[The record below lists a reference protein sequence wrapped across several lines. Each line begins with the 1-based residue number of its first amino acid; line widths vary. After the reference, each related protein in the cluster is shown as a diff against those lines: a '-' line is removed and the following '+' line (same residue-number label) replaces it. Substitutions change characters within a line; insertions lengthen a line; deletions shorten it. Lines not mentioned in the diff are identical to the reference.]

1 MKEER
6 ERKERER
13 QEEER
18 REEERKEEEENQRLI
33 EMREK
38 LKTRSSKL
46 VRRISSTESTAD
58 VELPEQT
65 VEPEPELT
73 EEPETETDKP
83 EEIQEP
89 EVETEVVVSED
100 SGPEVVEQE
109 QEQEQETA
117 PEEDSVPKPD
127 TESDEIHPEPQ
138 PELQPEEPPSEVVE
152 TAEEHAEQ
160 EVEDQKE
167 LIEGEQL
174 SPEVEKP
181 DESADVVEQQADE
194 GSIEG
199 ALSPVTVV
207 DVPVPSETEDIPVSG
222 TETEAIPISG
232 PEPETVSLSV
242 PEPPEMFP
250 MSTQTEEE
258 EPIPSVE
265 TECRETQVKLLLFS
279 AN

>member
-1 MKEER
+1 LKEER

-38 LKTRSSKL
+38 LKTRSAKL

-83 EEIQEP
+83 EGIQEP
-89 EVETEVVVSED
+89 EVETEVGVTED

-117 PEEDSVPKPD
+117 PEEDTAPKPE

-138 PELQPEEPPSEVVE
+138 PELQPEPPSEVVE
-152 TAEEHAEQ
+152 TAEEQTEQ

-174 SPEVEKP
+174 SPEVETP
-181 DESADVVEQQADE
+181 DVSADVVEQQADE
-194 GSIEG
+194 GSNEG
-199 ALSPVTVV
+199 ALTPVTVV
-207 DVPVPSETEDIPVSG
+207 DVPAPNQTEYIPVSG
-222 TETEAIPISG
+222 TETEAIPVSG

-258 EPIPSVE
+258 EPIPPVE
-265 TECRETQVKLLLFS
+265 TECRETQVKLLFFW
-279 AN
+279 AK

>member
-38 LKTRSSKL
+38 LKTRSAKL

-58 VELPEQT
+58 VELPEQN

-89 EVETEVVVSED
+89 EVETEFVVTED

-109 QEQEQETA
+109 QETA
-117 PEEDSVPKPD
+117 PEEDTVPKPE

-138 PELQPEEPPSEVVE
+138 PELQPEPPSEVVE

-160 EVEDQKE
+160 EAEDQKG
-167 LIEGEQL
+167 LIEGETL

-194 GSIEG
+194 GSNEG

-207 DVPVPSETEDIPVSG
+207 DVPVLSETEDIPVSG
-222 TETEAIPISG
+222 TETEAIPIPG

-258 EPIPSVE
+258 EPIPPVE
-265 TECRETQVKLLLFS
+265 TECRETQVKLLFLL